1 MSLKLSE
8 DDFSNLC
15 NKYTNSTNG
24 LINYRAFTAQ
34 LENGMSIVCVWMCEC
49 ECVCVCVCVCVLIVC
64 LLAAFDPDILDGKP
78 QEQIVAFQRYLLSTV
93 GHCIVLV

>member
-1 MSLKLSE
+1 MHLLHSLKMVCL
-8 DDFSNLC
+8 LC
-15 NKYTNSTNG
+15 
-24 LINYRAFTAQ
+24 
-34 LENGMSIVCVWMCEC
+34 VCGCVSVS
-49 ECVCVCVCVCVLIVC
+49 VCVCVCVCVLIVC